1 MLPLAAFLCQLTC
14 TFIGKLIF
22 QTTCK
27 LHMLGS
33 VGAVALNTPKPGNV
47 VAARGV
53 VAVCFKEACEQVWQW
68 IFKAQFRIDAAV
80 LC

>member
-1 MLPLAAFLCQLTC
+1 
-14 TFIGKLIF
+14 
-22 QTTCK
+22 
-27 LHMLGS
+27 MLGS
-33 VGAVALNTPKPGNV
+33 VGAVAPNTPKPGNV

-53 VAVCFKEACEQVWQW
+53 VAVCFKEACERVWQW

>member
-1 MLPLAAFLCQLTC
+1 
-14 TFIGKLIF
+14 
-22 QTTCK
+22 
-27 LHMLGS
+27 MLGS

-47 VAARGV
+47 VAARGGG
-53 VAVCFKEACEQVWQW
+53 AVCFKKACERVWQW